1 MRGIR
6 KAVNF
11 LIFWTIVSIA
21 VLSAIGRTYESSYRE
36 YLWLIPAIILA
47 FLTFK
52 ILKFALFRST
62 RYLNKQGYVV
72 LRKTNEL
79 EHRAIAVEIMER
91 DLYVNEVVHHI
102 NGRRDD
108 NRVSNLCLMDRE
120 KHEHFHS
127 WLRWKKEKSG
137 YYPRLK
143 DQKRILREE
152 YGGTLLAE
160 INHAQSNWIA
170 EPISNL
176 QPSPRK
182 ASSSLQPISPS
193 PPYEIPI
200 ALNEDQKR
208 LLFIKLR
215 EERMRLSERLKIP
228 AYMIF
233 IDKTLLQMAEIAP
246 ISRHEMLEIEGVTD
260 EKFEAYG
267 PNFIEVIRK
276 FRADF
281 EGQNR
286 NNKERA

>member
-1 MRGIR
+1 MRAIR

-11 LIFWTIVSIA
+11 LMFWTIVSIA

-120 KHEHFHS
+120 KHELFHS

-137 YYPRLK
+137 YYPRFK
-143 DQKRILREE
+143 DQKRILQDE

-160 INHAQSNWIA
+160 KNYAHSSWIA
-170 EPISNL
+170 EPISSIE
-176 QPSPRK
+176 PSPKRTSNSMPPTTPP
-182 ASSSLQPISPS
+182 AQFEQPTI
-193 PPYEIPI
+193 
-200 ALNEDQKR
+200 LNEDQKR
-208 LLFIKLR
+208 LLFINLR
-215 EERMRLSERLKIP
+215 DERKRISEILKIP
-228 AYMIF
+228 PYKVF
-233 IDKTLLQMAEIAP
+233 VDKTLLQMAKEAP

-260 EKFEAYG
+260 EKYEAYG
-267 PNFIEVIRK
+267 PYFVEVVRTFRK
-276 FRADF
+276 SI
-281 EGQNR
+281 
-286 NNKERA
+286 NNGKDTA

>member
-79 EHRAIAVEIMER
+79 EHRAIAIKLLGRE
-91 DLYVNEVVHHI
+91 LYANEVVHHI

-108 NRVSNLCLMDRE
+108 NHVSNLCLMDRE
-120 KHEHFHS
+120 NHELFHS
-127 WLRWKKEKSG
+127 WLRWKKDKSG
-137 YYPRLK
+137 HYPSIK
-143 DQKRILREE
+143 NQKRILREE
-152 YGGTLLAE
+152 YGGTLLAAK
-160 INHAQSNWIA
+160 NYAQSNWIA

-215 EERMRLSERLKIP
+215 EERLRQSERLKIP

-233 IDKTLLQMAEIAP
+233 IDKTLLQIAEIAP

-267 PNFIEVIRK
+267 PYFIEVVRRFKIDLEIEKRLK
-276 FRADF
+276 DRA
-281 EGQNR
+281 
-286 NNKERA
+286 

>member
-1 MRGIR
+1 MAIFKSKTIAAILLVGVILHLNSSPFQIHFLALSFVAGILYL
-6 KAVNF
+6 
-11 LIFWTIVSIA
+11 LIQS
-21 VLSAIGRTYESSYRE
+21 
-36 YLWLIPAIILA
+36 
-47 FLTFK
+47 
-52 ILKFALFRST
+52 FRST
-62 RYLNKQGYVV
+62 EANEEKYINQNGYVV
-72 LRKTNEL
+72 LSASGEL
-79 EHRAIAVEIMER
+79 EHRAIAIKLLGRE
-91 DLYVNEVVHHI
+91 LYANEVVHHI

-108 NRVSNLCLMDRE
+108 NRITNLCLMDRE
-120 KHEHFHS
+120 KHELFHS

-137 YYPRLK
+137 YYPRFK
-143 DQKRILREE
+143 DQKRILQDE

-200 ALNEDQKR
+200 ALSQDQKR

-215 EERMRLSERLKIP
+215 EERLRQSERLKIP

-267 PNFIEVIRK
+267 PYFIEVVRT
-276 FRADF
+276 FRRSVSNGKDTA
-281 EGQNR
+281 
-286 NNKERA
+286 